1 MLDALFTAIPFAQA
15 SASGGLGQVLF
26 MVVAFGGIMYFLMI
40 RPQQQQ
46 RRKHE
51 EMVSAIKRGDKVI
64 MQGGLYGKVTHVGD
78 DILNIEIA
86 PDVVVEQMRSMIMTV
101 EAKPEPQSKKADAK
115 KTDAKAAS
123 AKKPA
128 AKKAPAKKTTSS
140 RAKKAPADTAK

>member
-115 KTDAKAAS
+115 AAS